1 MSNEPEHETV
11 QLERW
16 RHQLSP
22 SSLNTLCASPLLA
35 WPSSST
41 THWTTA
47 SEAPPSLRFQDALLV
62 FPWCGLRGH
71 SLSVFLADPS
81 LSPKATLGPCLVLGP
96 QVTSFSLLTPS
107 TPTFLSL
114 VRSAPLN
121 LQMSN
126 CRPP

>member
-1 MSNEPEHETV
+1 MSDEIEHEVV

-22 SSLNTLCASPLLA
+22 GSLNTLCASPLLA
-35 WPSSST
+35 WPSSNK

-62 FPWCGLRGH
+62 FPWCGH

-107 TPTFLSL
+107 TPRFLSL
-114 VRSAPLN
+114 VWGAPLN